1 MIHRAFTTVWHPAG
15 VGLHAAVTETIH
27 TNGNIQLINRFNWK
41 WDDND
46 SDHVL
51 IGSGCRNT
59 SSNEVKDLQSHPILT
74 FVVIWLASLLLFSVL
89 NHRKLNILSFR
100 LLVRH
105 KKKFKDTSGSRK
117 LLCVH
122 YCIKWLTKNV
132 FIDEWI
138 LLVIP
143 LSPCD
148 TISHQIR

>member
-1 MIHRAFTTVWHPAG
+1 MRWQRFWSCINPFGVTHFISGFVIVKLSIRSGWFCTAWFTMHCRK
-15 VGLHAAVTETIH
+15 
-27 TNGNIQLINRFNWK
+27 NFKNN
-41 WDDND
+41 
-46 SDHVL
+46 
-51 IGSGCRNT
+51 GSGCRNT
-59 SSNEVKDLQSHPILT
+59 SSNEVKDLQNHSILT

-117 LLCVH
+117 LLCAH
-122 YCIKWLTKNV
+122 YCIKWLTKNL